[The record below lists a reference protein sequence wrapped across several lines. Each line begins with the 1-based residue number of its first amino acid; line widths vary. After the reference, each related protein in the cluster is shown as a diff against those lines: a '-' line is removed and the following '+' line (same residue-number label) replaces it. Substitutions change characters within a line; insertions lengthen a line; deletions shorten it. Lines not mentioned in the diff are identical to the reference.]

1 MSLLRPLRGGC
12 HCGRNRY
19 IIDVPENET
28 ELAQVIF
35 NTDSLHRSSLA
46 TPLAAFLR
54 VPLAWHRSSTT
65 PFFPD
70 ETHAMIHRVF
80 ESQDP
85 AQRQTKRY
93 FCGYCGTPLSFWTER
108 PQREADFIQLTLASL
123 AGEDLRD
130 LEDMGLLPEL
140 EDTRSPEAEPEPD
153 SEPEPEPDV
162 ESENKSGVRTVQIA
176 RRAASNRES
185 QSVPWFNSLVEGSR
199 LGKTVRQ
206 GHSITERRNGTTTVE
221 WEIVEWTEDD
231 DDRDG
236 NVAPEVEDVDMS
248 SGNMSSGNR
257 SNAGSK
263 TGKRKLRDRGD
274 SDVAA
279 EGTH

>member
-1 MSLLRPLRGGC
+1 
-12 HCGRNRY
+12 
-19 IIDVPENET
+19 
-28 ELAQVIF
+28 
-35 NTDSLHRSSLA
+35 
-46 TPLAAFLR
+46 
-54 VPLAWHRSSTT
+54 
-65 PFFPD
+65 
-70 ETHAMIHRVF
+70 MIHRVF

-140 EDTRSPEAEPEPD
+140 EEARSPEPD
-153 SEPEPEPDV
+153 SEPDV
-162 ESENKSGVRTVQIA
+162 EPENKSGVRTIQA
-176 RRAASNRES
+176 TRGAAANRES

-206 GHSITERRNGTTTVE
+206 GHSITESRGRTTTVK

-236 NVAPEVEDVDMS
+236 NAAPEVEDVDMS
-248 SGNMSSGNR
+248 SGNN
-257 SNAGSK
+257 SNAGPK

-274 SDVAA
+274 SDAAA
-279 EGTH
+279 EGTR